1 MFPNMPR
8 NFEELKEF
16 FEELKEFFKERKEFL
31 AERLSE
37 LSVEKVKDFFG
48 NLTWKQLAAGA
59 GGIFAAVL
67 ILAALLFGRGG
78 SSREELEGG
87 IPIYAKV
94 RPGMSAREIGE
105 EFQRRGIVRNKY
117 EFWLMAKFYGYES
130 KFLAGNYAFRAG
142 MDTKEVL
149 EKLMQ
154 GDVSEF
160 KFVIPE
166 GFTVMDI
173 AKRLESEGIVNREEF
188 LEEAEDFAPYD
199 YMENAK
205 GIRYRAE
212 GFLFP
217 ATYELSPD
225 ISSREILETMS
236 RTFDQRLTSSMRNR
250 ARKMGLSIYDL
261 VILASLVEKE
271 ALYEE
276 DRPIIAQVLFKRLE
290 IGMPLQCDASLQYL
304 MDAPKE
310 DVSIADTKIESPYN
324 TYQNKGLPP
333 GPIANP
339 GMDSIKAV
347 LYPADTDYL
356 YFVADRDGH
365 NYYSYTYDEHLEIVE
380 KVR

>member
-16 FEELKEFFKERKEFL
+16 F
-31 AERLSE
+31 AEMLE
-37 LSVEKVKDFFG
+37 ALPVEKVRDFFG
-48 NLTWKQLAAGA
+48 NITWKHLVAAV
-59 GGIFAAVL
+59 GGLFASVL

-78 SSREELEGG
+78 SSRAELEDG

-105 EFQRRGIVRNKY
+105 EFQQRGIVRNKY

-130 KFLAGNYAFRAG
+130 KFLAGNYEFRAG

-149 EKLMQ
+149 EKLME

-160 KFVIPE
+160 KLVIPE

-173 AKRLESEGIVNREEF
+173 AKRLEAEGIADREEF
-188 LEEAEDFAPYD
+188 LEEAADFAPYD
-199 YMENAK
+199 YMEDTK
-205 GIRYRAE
+205 GAHYRAE

-225 ISSREILETMS
+225 ISSQEILETMA
-236 RTFDQRLTSSMRNR
+236 RTFDQRLTPSIRNR
-250 ARKMGLSIYDL
+250 AKKMGLSIYDL

-365 NYYSYTYDEHLEIVE
+365 NYYSHTYDEHLEIVE